1 MAQPPAHETARNL
14 MVDSQVRP
22 NQVTDRRIIAAM
34 RQLPREDFAPA
45 GAQAYADADI
55 PLGKGRYMLAPMIIA
70 RLTQLVMA
78 NNPAHVLVV
87 GAGSGYGAAILS
99 LSGAHVVALEE
110 QSTLTGPALA
120 KCAAGVEDVAGPLTA
135 GWPAGGP
142 YDVILIEGAV
152 ADIPENFASQ
162 LKPGG
167 RLITILADRPE
178 PSGLGRAVIATPSG
192 SGFATIPAFDCT
204 ARVIP
209 AFLPAPSFV
218 F

>member
-22 NQVTDRRIIAAM
+22 NQVNDRRIIAAM

-55 PLGKGRYMLAPMIIA
+55 LLGKGRYMLAPMVIA

-78 NNPAHVLVV
+78 DNPAHVLVV

-99 LSGAHVVALEE
+99 LSGAHVIALEE
-110 QSTLTGPALA
+110 EADLTGPALA
-120 KCAAGVEDVAGPLTA
+120 KCAAGVEEVTGPLIN

-142 YDVILIEGAV
+142 YDVILIDGGVSE
-152 ADIPENFASQ
+152 IPKHFAGQ

-167 RLITILADRPE
+167 RLITILADRPA
-178 PSGLGRAVIATPSG
+178 PAGLGRAVIATPAQG
-192 SGFATIPAFDCT
+192 GFATIPAFDCT

-209 AFLPAPSFV
+209 AFLPVPSFV

>member
-14 MVDSQVRP
+14 MVDTQVRP
-22 NQVTDRRIIAAM
+22 NQVNDRRIIAAM

-55 PLGKGRYMLAPMIIA
+55 ALGNGRYLLAPMLIA

-78 NNPAHVLVV
+78 DNPVHVLVV
-87 GAGSGYGAAILS
+87 GAGAGYGAAILS
-99 LSGAHVVALEE
+99 LSGAHVVALENE
-110 QSTLTGPALA
+110 VSLTSPALG
-120 KCAAGVEDVAGPLTA
+120 KCAAGVESVTGPLLN
-135 GWPAGGP
+135 GWPAACP

-152 ADIPENFASQ
+152 AKLPSNFAGQ

-167 RLITILADRPE
+167 RIVSILADLPE
-178 PSGLGRAVIATPSG
+178 PSGLGRAVIATQSG
-192 SGFATIPAFDCT
+192 DGFATSPVFDCT

-209 AFLPAPSFV
+209 AFLPAPSFA